1 MGLIAKE
8 PLGIKVERKIMTQAT
23 EKCTLSRDR
32 EHHRRLYKKV
42 ECLPSD
48 GPEGMQNILVL
59 REVLIDN
66 ASKDCAEDGIHDDVT
81 RVQEGL
87 RMDGKNTIFL
97 ECLRLTMTAPKAETF
112 FWANWASE
120 RTD

>member
-1 MGLIAKE
+1 
-8 PLGIKVERKIMTQAT
+8 MTQAT
-23 EKCTLSRDR
+23 EKCTLPRER
-32 EHHRRLYKKV
+32 EHHGRLYEKI

-48 GPEGMQNILVL
+48 GLEGFQNILVL
-59 REVLIDN
+59 REVPVEN
-66 ASKDCAEDGIHDDVT
+66 ASKDYAEGGINDDVT

-87 RMDGKNTIFL
+87 RMDGKNAIFL